1 MSLVPHLDMNLYV
14 FSSLLLVL
22 VAQWFIFT
30 CFGCCLFY
38 IRLWDKL
45 SLKYCSKAV
54 WAYRV
59 LWALSFGTFLTWS
72 SLEHLLTVICTLSS
86 GQVDRPVTSGSNL
99 KLTENA

>member
-1 MSLVPHLDMNLYV
+1 MTLVPNLAMTFYV
-14 FSSLLLVL
+14 FSSLLPVL
-22 VAQWFIFT
+22 VAQWFTFM

-45 SLKYCSKAV
+45 CLKYCTV

-59 LWALSFGTFLTWS
+59 LWALNFATFLTWS
-72 SLEHLLTVICTLSS
+72 SLAHLLPVLCTLSS
-86 GQVDRPVTSGSNL
+86 GQVDRPVNSRSNL